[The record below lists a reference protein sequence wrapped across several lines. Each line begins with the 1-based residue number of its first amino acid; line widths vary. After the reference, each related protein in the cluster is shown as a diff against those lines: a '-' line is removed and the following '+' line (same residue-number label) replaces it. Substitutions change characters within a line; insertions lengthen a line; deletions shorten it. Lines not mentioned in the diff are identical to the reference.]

1 MPFIFLSTMTVIA
14 YHNGKILADKA
25 MIYPLYSGNYPLL
38 EKGSKFIF
46 NEEVGTVFAFSG
58 KAPTEGECFYIAAA
72 IKIYSQMTSD
82 VDKKEVDEKVLE
94 RRVNTLM
101 EIQSKFKE
109 EIYIIGTDGK
119 NVFAGTTLNQLQKL
133 HKDKPFAYGS
143 HALAYMML
151 ADKGY
156 KPEQIYNTISK
167 RANIVTKEFN
177 YIDIN
182 NHMVLK

>member
-1 MPFIFLSTMTVIA
+1 MA
-14 YHNGKILADKA
+14 
-25 MIYPLYSGNYPLL
+25 
-38 EKGSKFIF
+38 
-46 NEEVGTVFAFSG
+46 
-58 KAPTEGECFYIAAA
+58 
-72 IKIYSQMTSD
+72 SD

-119 NVFAGTTLNQLQKL
+119 NVFAGTTLSQLQKL

-143 HALAYMML
+143 HALTYMML

-156 KPEQIYNTISK
+156 KPEQIYSTISK
-167 RANIVTKEFN
+167 RANVVTKEFN